1 MGVITEGQNQ
11 ESQLEPYQDPPEDL
25 MTQRVCSGA
34 WKCSFV
40 FLPSSQV
47 LMLPLPCGFFKNP
60 LL

>member
-34 WKCSFV
+34 CHLYSCQA
-40 FLPSSQV
+40 PR
-47 LMLPLPCGFFKNP
+47 C
-60 LL
+60 